1 MQTRTAG
8 EVMAAAEGAGWVEVL
23 DQREATAMAKAH
35 AQDLAMA
42 RQIRSGTEEEAG
54 QLVASLRR
62 GTKLGA
68 LGVGLSTTL
77 GAIGG
82 ALVQKAINN
91 FGIKGIPASAP
102 AGAIVATLGTLAP
115 FSASTRH
122 SLVAGG
128 TAWVAGSVLVHR
140 TGGGMP

>member
-1 MQTRTAG
+1 MQTRSAG
-8 EVMAAAEGAGWVEVL
+8 EVMAAAEGAGWVDLV
-23 DQREATAMAKAH
+23 DRDPNKAENV
-35 AQDLAMA
+35 ALV
-42 RQIRSGTEEEAG
+42 RQIRDGTEEEGA

-91 FGIKGIPASAP
+91 FGVKGVPASAP

-140 TGGGMP
+140 TSGGMP

>member
-1 MQTRTAG
+1 MQTRSAG
-8 EVMAAAEGAGWVEVL
+8 EVMAAAEGAGWVDLV
-23 DQREATAMAKAH
+23 DRDPNKAEDV
-35 AQDLAMA
+35 ALV
-42 RQIRSGTEEEAG
+42 RQIRDGTEEEG
-54 QLVASLRR
+54 VQLVASLRR
-62 GTKLGA
+62 GTTLGA
-68 LGVGLSTTL
+68 RGVGLSTTL

-91 FGIKGIPASAP
+91 FGVKGIPASAP

>member
-1 MQTRTAG
+1 MQTRSAG
-8 EVMAAAEGAGWVEVL
+8 EVMAAAEGAGWVDLVN
-23 DQREATAMAKAH
+23 RSPH
-35 AQDLAMA
+35 AVQDVALV
-42 RQIRSGTEEEAG
+42 RQIRDGTEEEGA

-91 FGIKGIPASAP
+91 FGVKGVPASAP

-140 TGGGMP
+140 TSGGMP

>member
-1 MQTRTAG
+1 MF
-8 EVMAAAEGAGWVEVL
+8 W
-23 DQREATAMAKAH
+23 
-35 AQDLAMA
+35 A
-42 RQIRSGTEEEAG
+42 RGCCPFC
-54 QLVASLRR
+54 R
-62 GTKLGA
+62 GTGA
-68 LGVGLSTTL
+68 IRTSRQS

-91 FGIKGIPASAP
+91 FGVKGVPASAP

>member
-1 MQTRTAG
+1 MQTRSAG
-8 EVMAAAEGAGWVEVL
+8 EVMAAAEGAGWVDLVN
-23 DQREATAMAKAH
+23 RSPHA
-35 AQDLAMA
+35 AQDVALV
-42 RQIRSGTEEEAG
+42 RQIRDGTEEEGA

-91 FGIKGIPASAP
+91 FGVKGVPASAP

>member
-1 MQTRTAG
+1 
-8 EVMAAAEGAGWVEVL
+8 MAAAEGAGWVEVL

-42 RQIRSGTEEEAG
+42 RQIRSGTEEEGA

-91 FGIKGIPASAP
+91 FGVKGIP

-128 TAWVAGSVLVHR
+128 TAWVAGSILVHR

>member
-1 MQTRTAG
+1 MQTRSAG
-8 EVMAAAEGAGWVEVL
+8 EVMAAAEGAGWVDLVN
-23 DQREATAMAKAH
+23 RSPH
-35 AQDLAMA
+35 AVQDVALV
-42 RQIRSGTEEEAG
+42 RQIRDGTEEEGA

-91 FGIKGIPASAP
+91 LGVKGVPASAP

>member
-1 MQTRTAG
+1 MQTRSAG
-8 EVMAAAEGAGWVEVL
+8 EVMAAAEGAGWVDLVN
-23 DQREATAMAKAH
+23 RSPH
-35 AQDLAMA
+35 AVQDVALV
-42 RQIRSGTEEEAG
+42 RQIRDGTEEEGA

-91 FGIKGIPASAP
+91 FGVKGIPASAP

>member
-1 MQTRTAG
+1 MQTRSAG
-8 EVMAAAEGAGWVEVL
+8 EVMAAAEGAGWVDLV
-23 DQREATAMAKAH
+23 DRDPNKAENV
-35 AQDLAMA
+35 ALV
-42 RQIRSGTEEEAG
+42 RQIRDGTEEEGA

-82 ALVQKAINN
+82 ALVQKAISN
-91 FGIKGIPASAP
+91 FGVKGIPASAP

>member
-1 MQTRTAG
+1 MQTRSAG
-8 EVMAAAEGAGWVEVL
+8 EVMAAAEGAGWVDLVN
-23 DQREATAMAKAH
+23 RSPH
-35 AQDLAMA
+35 AVQDVALV
-42 RQIRSGTEEEAG
+42 RQIRDGTEEEKA

-91 FGIKGIPASAP
+91 FGVKGVPASAP

-140 TGGGMP
+140 TSGGMP